1 LLQISLINIRGELEV
16 IEAKSIGLE
25 EARKVIDA
33 MLEYSTVKKP
43 GPPMAHAVV
52 DRAGVLVC
60 FARMDGAPPLV
71 RRMAENKAYTAMIW
85 QLDTR
90 DILGIMKSDP
100 HVSIAYFGEP
110 DRQAV
115 IPGGVPIKASD
126 GSIIGAT
133 GSSGR
138 SPDEDEEAALAG
150 AKAFEG

>member
-1 LLQISLINIRGELEV
+1 V

-33 MLEYSTVKKP
+33 MLEYSTGKKP

-90 DILGIMKSDP
+90 DIGNIMKHPDA
-100 HVSIAYFGEP
+100 SIAYFGEP

-115 IPGGVPIKASD
+115 IPGGVPIKTSD
-126 GSIIGAT
+126 GSIIGAA

-138 SPDEDEEAALAG
+138 TPEEDEEAALAG
-150 AKAFEG
+150 AKAFKG